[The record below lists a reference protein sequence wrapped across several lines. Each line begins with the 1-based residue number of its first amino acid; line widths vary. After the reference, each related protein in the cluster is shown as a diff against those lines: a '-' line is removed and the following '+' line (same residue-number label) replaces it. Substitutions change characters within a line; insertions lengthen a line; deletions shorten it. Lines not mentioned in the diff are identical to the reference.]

1 VLEFLNNLWGWE
13 PSRNRVV
20 VPAHQ
25 ATQPGRMCSLES
37 ILVLLKSLK
46 IRALYVAGID
56 KASEGYYTYRA
67 RGSATATAR
76 VETATNTLSKNSREK
91 NYATGTYAV

>member
-1 VLEFLNNLWGWE
+1 
-13 PSRNRVV
+13 
-20 VPAHQ
+20 
-25 ATQPGRMCSLES
+25 MCSLES

-76 VETATNTLSKNSREK
+76 VETATNTTAAIAASKNASSTNHLLIK
-91 NYATGTYAV
+91 SA